1 MGFWGTTE
9 QETGVCAAC
18 WVANILPSA
27 INRRILPNGRL
38 HVRKSHLQNTKLLRQ
53 LLQSRVSKLLSYILL
68 CLNRV
73 FCSYTLQ
80 HPLWPSR
87 SKWRIFYGKEERRQP
102 PRDDH
107 TPTMRSHK
115 ALRTISQGIAHVGC
129 PSVPM
134 LSSLYSII
142 FYSSNPLRQQ
152 QLELTENLRS
162 DAPGGPGWPMPSSR
176 P

>member
-9 QETGVCAAC
+9 QETGVSAAC

-87 SKWRIFYGKEERRQP
+87 SKWRIFYGKEERRRHP
-102 PRDDH
+102 EMIIRLRCEATRHYALYHRVLPAWD
-107 TPTMRSHK
+107 SH
-115 ALRTISQGIAHVGC
+115 
-129 PSVPM
+129 
-134 LSSLYSII
+134 LSLC
-142 FYSSNPLRQQ
+142 
-152 QLELTENLRS
+152 
-162 DAPGGPGWPMPSSR
+162 
-176 P
+176 